1 MSTMIKIIQT
11 SKVDNRALTIFLGEL
26 SVLLT
31 ATPIIIQILG
41 KIKGSYISSL

>member
-11 SKVDNRALTIFLGEL
+11 LKAANQALTISLEESL
-26 SVLLT
+26 VLLT

-41 KIKGSYISSL
+41 KIKGSYIPSL